1 MEDVFDFRGRLKYTW
16 ENQWKVGTRMM
27 ARLNIFYVLK
37 DAGCQQGGY
46 VGRYVIRGD
55 YSFFIIIQF
64 TFATFSVNPIVKGG
78 NFLHECQIHEWPKCH
93 CWYVQTMGWVES
105 SCTFHF

>member
-1 MEDVFDFRGRLKYTW
+1 VEDVFDFRGRLKYTW

-55 YSFFIIIQF
+55 CNCFDHYPVHFCYIFCEPNS
-64 TFATFSVNPIVKGG
+64 KRGGGG
-78 NFLHECQIHEWPKCH
+78 NFLHECQILK
-93 CWYVQTMGWVES
+93 
-105 SCTFHF
+105 